1 MYGKPFHRIDLFGR
15 FMKLVYDI
23 SKKTAAIGKNTIGH
37 VGSELA
43 IWFGKMSGNF
53 SGKVKFPVSFD
64 RYLM

>member
-53 SGKVKFPVSFD
+53 SGKS
-64 RYLM
+64 